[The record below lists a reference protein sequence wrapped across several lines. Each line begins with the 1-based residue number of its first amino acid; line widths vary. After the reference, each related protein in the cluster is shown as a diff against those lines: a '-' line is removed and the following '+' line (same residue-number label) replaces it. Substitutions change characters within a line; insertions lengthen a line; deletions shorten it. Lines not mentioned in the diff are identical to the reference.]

1 MTAKLKLPE
10 RKSLSEI
17 VLNNNKNK
25 VAEIPTKRSNTSIR
39 ITVPA
44 KSAAKAGNESR
55 ITGYKR
61 NHGKRPL
68 RENLLLFKIF
78 LFKTS
83 RL

>member
-25 VAEIPTKRSNTSIR
+25 VAEIPLKRSNTSTR
-39 ITVPA
+39 ISVPA
-44 KSAAKAGNESR
+44 KSAAKSGNESR

-61 NHGKRPL
+61 NHRKSFIRK
-68 RENLLLFKIF
+68 N
-78 LFKTS
+78 
-83 RL
+83 